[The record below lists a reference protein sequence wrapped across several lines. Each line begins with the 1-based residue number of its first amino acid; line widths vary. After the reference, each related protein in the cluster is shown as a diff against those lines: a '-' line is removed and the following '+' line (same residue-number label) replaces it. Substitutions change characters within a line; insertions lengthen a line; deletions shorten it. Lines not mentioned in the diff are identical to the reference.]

1 MGLWLTGESGFKG
14 ARGCYGFGLLFIVPT
29 VKAVDAFTRLPRGH
43 GALTEEPLLIQVAG
57 ASDPG
62 SKPGNDEDAIWWSI
76 EGAQPGSRQAI
87 LIVADGVGGAA
98 AGEVARQLAVREF
111 RQSLSS
117 EINGGSARDELV
129 AAVHR
134 ANAAVFTAAH
144 ESPELEGMGTTLT
157 AAAIVGSR
165 LYVVHV
171 GDSRCYLIRGGAPR
185 QLTVDHTWVAE
196 EVESGRLGVKQ
207 AATHPARKAISRSV
221 GIESRVEPDLYGPV
235 DLQDEDTIILC
246 SDGLTDVMSDL
257 QIASIA
263 SSPTIETVASSLVA
277 AANRAG
283 GPDNISAI
291 TARVLGSSGA
301 PLSPEWAKAP
311 YAGRRKTTSPA
322 VPSEQ
327 KKRPP
332 IPAAVA
338 LIFPAALMF
347 VFGGLGFF
355 ALQLSGGNNDQAVG
369 VSLTASA
376 PVSLITSPSDMAT
389 PVPVTRAPSAGPTA
403 IPTVGP
409 APTVCDD
416 GKPAFAHTVEG
427 GQTLSSIATDFN
439 VGVDD
444 IISCDPSIEDPD
456 SLSIGQQIEIPCGD
470 SGCPGE
476 GPDAGVPGGV
486 RNPGE
491 DRLWRDGD
499 GLSRPAQRERGDSG
513 SESHARGP
521 D

>member
-62 SKPGNDEDAIWWSI
+62 SKRGNNEDAIWWSI

-87 LIVADGVGGAA
+87 LIVADGMGGAA
-98 AGEVARQLAVREF
+98 AGEVASQLAVREF

-117 EINGGSARDELV
+117 EINEGSARDELV

-196 EVESGRLGVKQ
+196 EVESGRLGVEQ

-246 SDGLTDVMSDL
+246 SDGLTDVMSGKHCP
-257 QIASIA
+257 QIDCASIA

-338 LIFPAALMF
+338 FIVPAALMF

-355 ALQLSGGNNDQAVG
+355 ALQSSGGNNDQAVG

-376 PVSLITSPSDMAT
+376 PVSLITSPSDTAT
-389 PVPVTRAPSAGPTA
+389 PVPVTRAPSAGSRTA

-439 VGVDD
+439 VGVERYHFLRPLDRGPRTAF
-444 IISCDPSIEDPD
+444 PSANRLRYPAAIQGARGR
-456 SLSIGQQIEIPCGD
+456 S
-470 SGCPGE
+470 
-476 GPDAGVPGGV
+476 PDAGVPGGV
-486 RNPGE
+486 RKS
-491 DRLWRDGD
+491 WR
-499 GLSRPAQRERGDSG
+499 R
-513 SESHARGP
+513 
-521 D
+521 